1 MGEKLVYGAGV
12 AGHDE
17 KLDCSCRTDG
27 HQPARAF
34 GAITLPDFLQSIFLK
49 YVMRGYCSLPTFTSL
64 MVVAILTVLAKKLTG
79 HLGAINEAATI
90 QPLWNYVQHMN
101 HFCVIVFSGSLLCGF
116 AIFFLFQPRRVYLVD
131 FACQKP
137 DEARSVSRQGL
148 LDYAVATGR
157 YSEQSLDFQQKIL
170 ERSGIGDNTYL
181 PQVMLEL
188 PPRRSMK
195 EAREEAKTVM
205 CSALDELFAK
215 TGVKP
220 KDIRVLVVNVSLF
233 NPTPSLSAMVVNH
246 YKMRGDIKSINIG
259 GMGCSAGLIAIDLAK
274 DLLQVHRNSYALV
287 LSQEILSL
295 RPYFGNHRSKLVT
308 NCLFRMGGAAILLS
322 NKMRDRRH
330 AKYELIHTVR
340 THKGADDKSYQC
352 VVEVCMQCPPA
363 WKHFQSMGS
372 WSEAQ
377 GVLSFNSLCDIWEGS
392 SLSFLEIPLRRK
404 NRSFPH

>member
-1 MGEKLVYGAGV
+1 
-12 AGHDE
+12 
-17 KLDCSCRTDG
+17 
-27 HQPARAF
+27 
-34 GAITLPDFLQSIFLK
+34 
-49 YVMRGYCSLPTFTSL
+49 
-64 MVVAILTVLAKKLTG
+64 
-79 HLGAINEAATI
+79 
-90 QPLWNYVQHMN
+90 
-101 HFCVIVFSGSLLCGF
+101 
-116 AIFFLFQPRRVYLVD
+116 
-131 FACQKP
+131 
-137 DEARSVSRQGL
+137 
-148 LDYAVATGR
+148 VATGR

-188 PPRRSMK
+188 PPRLSMK
-195 EAREEAKTVM
+195 EARQEAKTVM

-330 AKYELIHTVR
+330 AKYELMHTVR

-363 WKHFQSMGS
+363 
-372 WSEAQ
+372 
-377 GVLSFNSLCDIWEGS
+377 
-392 SLSFLEIPLRRK
+392 
-404 NRSFPH
+404 